1 MSAGVGSNPFSKTSG
16 MTQAADQVKSVKGFY
31 GNIDFE
37 QVSTRTD
44 FRKSC
49 GKDLNL
55 RNPYV
60 EKETTVTNFS
70 DIT

>member
-1 MSAGVGSNPFSKTSG
+1 MSAAVGSNPFARTSG
-16 MTQAADQVKSVKGFY
+16 MTQTADQVKSVKGFY

-37 QVSTRTD
+37 QESNRTD

-49 GKDLNL
+49 GKDLNI

-60 EKETTVTNFS
+60 EKE
-70 DIT
+70 